1 MVYGEVLC
9 FMDKSSLLIIRQI
22 RWVGCCV
29 ETFMIFT
36 NSSGAT
42 IFIFHFSNTVL
53 CFQLSSGLCMFLK
66 LAPGCFLCIPISLF
80 FALIRLRPSV
90 AGCHSAPCPVSRA
103 SDDPSRRFKFYNH
116 GEGTLGLFPR
126 WKYRDRKTS
135 IFAKVRLQL

>member
-42 IFIFHFSNTVL
+42 FFIFHFSNTVL

-90 AGCHSAPCPVSRA
+90 AGCHSAPCPVELQTNLREDLSFIITEKAPNTRA
-103 SDDPSRRFKFYNH
+103 FSSMTVP
-116 GEGTLGLFPR
+116 
-126 WKYRDRKTS
+126 
-135 IFAKVRLQL
+135 

>member
-1 MVYGEVLC
+1 MVYGQVLC

-53 CFQLSSGLCMFLK
+53 CFQLSSGLCVFLK

-90 AGCHSAPCPVSRA
+90 AGCHSAPCPVELRTNLRE
-103 SDDPSRRFKFYNH
+103 DYNH
-116 GEGTLGLFPR
+116 RE
-126 WKYRDRKTS
+126 
-135 IFAKVRLQL
+135 